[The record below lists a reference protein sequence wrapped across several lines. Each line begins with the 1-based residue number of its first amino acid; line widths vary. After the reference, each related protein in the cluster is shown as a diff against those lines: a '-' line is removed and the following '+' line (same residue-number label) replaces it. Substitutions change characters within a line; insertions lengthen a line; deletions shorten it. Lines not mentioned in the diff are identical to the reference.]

1 MHQKFNKNMSSV
13 GADFRNLAPVPIHEA
28 LRQAGTVVCEPVE
41 TFRLEI
47 PAGALAVVTVTL
59 ARLSGL
65 VTGTVPAG
73 DALALTG
80 SLPTRS
86 VQALLAQLPEL
97 TSGEGV
103 FTSEVS
109 RYSPV
114 AGLAPVQARNGSDP
128 LDREEW
134 FRARPR

>member
-1 MHQKFNKNMSSV
+1 
-13 GADFRNLAPVPIHEA
+13 
-28 LRQAGTVVCEPVE
+28 
-41 TFRLEI
+41 
-47 PAGALAVVTVTL
+47 VTVTL

-65 VTGTVPAG
+65 VAGTAPVG

-80 SLPTRS
+80 TLPTRS

>member
-1 MHQKFNKNMSSV
+1 MHQKFSKNMSSV
-13 GADFRNLAPVPIHEA
+13 GADFRNLAPVLIHEA

-47 PAGALAVVTVTL
+47 PAGALASVTVTL

-65 VTGTVPAG
+65 VAGTAPVG

-80 SLPTRS
+80 TLPTRS

-103 FTSEVS
+103 FTAEVA
-109 RYSPV
+109 YYTPV
-114 AGLAPVQARNGSDP
+114 AGPAPVRARNGPDP